1 MSQTFQQPLVLHF
14 IWHPDDAEKITP
26 LLQSIKK
33 MLARDTDR
41 PFSREL
47 NIPVFF
53 WNTIE
58 KDVFLNLSPYSGK
71 KVLIFPFISIN
82 TNGNDEWKA
91 FYKSLPCKDPQI
103 GIVPISIEKGV
114 FPVSGAMK
122 NQNAIRIFDWD
133 KKDDETKASLFD
145 VAIAHAIYSF
155 AYSKR
160 RKSKNN
166 SPLILFLSHCKKG
179 ELGEEIAQK
188 IKAYVSTETTIK
200 TFFDKTEIMS
210 GVEFS
215 TLILKSVDDAT
226 IILFETDFYSASHW
240 CQIEVSRAKKTMRPI
255 ISVDF
260 RSHFEDRLFP
270 GCSNI
275 PCLHIRHDILDLK
288 KQDAEKEYL
297 RILEAALVETI
308 RCNYNFSRLSLLQ
321 ETKRITTSSQLLIRP
336 PELSDLKKLLNKR
349 KRNCIVYY
357 PDPPVFFE
365 ESDWYSKSLLDART
379 PLWSNKSSSEFSG
392 LRCGISVSEPDKE
405 EFGEML
411 KIGHTPDSIQRLI
424 QDISRHLLARGAT
437 LIYGGDLRPCDES
450 GFTQFILNE
459 AKALREKGIENFP
472 KVENYL
478 AWPLYIDRP
487 DLRRFKS
494 EYDDVLKVQEC
505 ACPRIK
511 NQKIDKQKFI
521 QPNTAENRYIW
532 ALSLSLMR
540 GKMIS
545 KSDLRICA
553 GGRRFGYCGA
563 MPGVLEEVLES
574 LSKGI
579 PLYLLGGFGGITQ
592 DIVALVC
599 KKTVSEPLTEKWQC
613 NNTPGYDKLL
623 KLLSDSDKKT
633 NYENI
638 INCLKNISI
647 KDLASR
653 AGLSSKEYSVLM
665 HSPFVDE
672 CIFLILKGIRK
683 NQNKFQ
689 KRKS

>member
-14 IWHPDDAEKITP
+14 IWHPDDAKKITP
-26 LLQSIKK
+26 FLQGIKK

-58 KDVFLNLSPYSGK
+58 KDVFLNQSPYSGK
-71 KVLIFPFISIN
+71 KILIFPFISIN

-91 FYKSLPCKDPQI
+91 FYKSLPCKGPQI

-114 FPVSGAMK
+114 FPSGGAMK

-133 KKDDETKASLFD
+133 KKDTKTKELLFD

-155 AYSKR
+155 TYSKKR
-160 RKSKNN
+160 RSKNI
-166 SPLILFLSHCKKG
+166 SPLILFLSHRKKG
-179 ELGEEIAQK
+179 EFGEKLAQK
-188 IKAYVSTETTIK
+188 IVEYVNTETTIK
-200 TFFDKTEIMS
+200 TFFDKTEILP
-210 GVEFS
+210 GEEFYRK
-215 TLILKSVDDAT
+215 ILKLVDVAT
-226 IILFETDFYSASHW
+226 LILFETDFYSASHW

-255 ISVDF
+255 VSVDF
-260 RSHFEDRLFP
+260 RSHFEDRIFP

-275 PCLHIRHDILDLK
+275 PCLHIQHDILELE

-308 RCNYNFSRLSLLQ
+308 RCFYNLSVLTLLKRAGRFPPSSR
-321 ETKRITTSSQLLIRP
+321 LLIRP
-336 PELSDLKKLLNKR
+336 PELSDLETIRNKSQH
-349 KRNCIVYY
+349 NCIVYY

-365 ESDWYSKSLLDART
+365 ESNWYSKSLLDART
-379 PLWSNKSSSEFSG
+379 PLWNNKNSSEFLG
-392 LRCGISVSEPDKE
+392 MRCGISVSEPDKE

-411 KIGHTPDSIQRLI
+411 KIGHTPDSIQRLV

-450 GFTQFILNE
+450 GFTEFILNE
-459 AKALREKGIENFP
+459 AKALREKGIKNFP
-472 KVENYL
+472 KIENYL
-478 AWPLYIDRP
+478 AWPLSIDGP
-487 DLRRFKS
+487 ALRRFKS
-494 EYDDVLKVQEC
+494 EYDDVLKIQKY
-505 ACPRIK
+505 ACPKIK
-511 NQKIDKQKFI
+511 DHKIDQQKYI
-521 QPNTAENRYIW
+521 QPNTVDNRHIW
-532 ALSLSLMR
+532 ALSLTLMR

-579 PLYLLGGFGGITQ
+579 PLYLLGGFGGITH

-599 KKTVSEPLTEKWQC
+599 KKTVSEPLTERWQC
-613 NNTPGYDKLL
+613 NNTRGYGKLL
-623 KLLSDSDKKT
+623 KLLSDSGKKT
-633 NYENI
+633 DYENI
-638 INCLKNISI
+638 VNYLKNMSI
-647 KDLASR
+647 KDLANRS
-653 AGLSSKEYSVLM
+653 GLTVKEYSILM
-665 HSPFVDE
+665 HSPFIDE
-672 CIFLILKGIRK
+672 CLFLIFKGIRK
-683 NQNKFQ
+683 IHDKSKKG
-689 KRKS
+689 KR